1 MPQHKSAAK
10 RVITNEKRRRRNLA
24 LRTRMRTA
32 LKAVRSASS
41 RAQAQSAYRQAVVVL
56 DRTVAKGVIRKETAN
71 RHKSRLARLAARLPA

>member
-24 LRTRMRTA
+24 LRSRMRSA
-32 LKAVRSASS
+32 LKAVRTAGS
-41 RAQAQSAYRQAVVVL
+41 RPQAESAYRQAVTIL

-71 RHKSRLARLAARLPA
+71 RHKSRLAQFAAKLPA